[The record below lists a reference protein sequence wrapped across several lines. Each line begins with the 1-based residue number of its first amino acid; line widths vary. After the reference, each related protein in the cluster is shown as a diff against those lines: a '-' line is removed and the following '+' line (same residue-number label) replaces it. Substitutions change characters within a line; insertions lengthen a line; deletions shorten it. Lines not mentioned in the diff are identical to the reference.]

1 MKNWAKSIDNVYL
14 RLKTVKTADQPE
26 FKKSNYGRIYKNT
39 NFCLKSVGKVSPW
52 WPGQCRSVGPGGA
65 RPGAA
70 LRFYWL
76 ALRGSYFMSH
86 NLATGHTPR
95 TALTIGRPRPR
106 QPAGGVTVISEI
118 WLGWAGLAWPPAN
131 CLLQPRLLASPQRR
145 KLILFTFKI
154 SINLCVE
161 KFGGHFLSEK
171 CVVLSL

>member
-52 WPGQCRSVGPGGA
+52 WPGQCRSVGAGGA

-86 NLATGHTPR
+86 NLATLATPHSLL
-95 TALTIGRPRPR
+95 AAPGPGSR
-106 QPAGGVTVISEI
+106 QEGLLSYRKYD
-118 WLGWAGLAWPPAN
+118 WAGLGWPLAN
-131 CLLQPRLLASPQRR
+131 CLLQPCLPASPQRR

-161 KFGGHFLSEK
+161 KFGGHFLSDK

>member
-86 NLATGHTPR
+86 NLATLPAPHSLLAAPGP
-95 TALTIGRPRPR
+95 GSR
-106 QPAGGVTVISEI
+106 QEGLLSYRKYD
-118 WLGWAGLAWPPAN
+118 WAGLAWPPAN

>member
-86 NLATGHTPR
+86 KLATVATLPAPHSLLAAPGP
-95 TALTIGRPRPR
+95 GSR
-106 QPAGGVTVISEI
+106 QEGLLSYRKYD
-118 WLGWAGLAWPPAN
+118 WAGLAWPPAN